1 MPGVLKILPSK
12 YWNGD
17 VIIIGD
23 REGLE
28 SLQKLVNKSLE
39 KKAGSELFTETDGN
53 QYFVHLKELNVDMQ
67 EEEWQKLPMQYDDD
81 DVKLTNEEE
90 MQLHKFLN
98 D

>member
-1 MPGVLKILPSK
+1 MPGILKILPSK

-17 VIIIGD
+17 VIIIGN

-28 SLQKLVNKSLE
+28 SLQTLVNKAVE
-39 KKAGSELFTETDGN
+39 KKTGSELFTETDGN
-53 QYFVHLKELNVDMQ
+53 QYFVYLKELNVDMQ